1 MERLDDDFPD
11 FHLSLGAAS
20 HIAEQ
25 LPRDAVMTFLTAGT
39 PITDAGTII
48 TGTVIVIGIDQARRI
63 VPANHVKLPELL
75 RKPNSANKFVQ

>member
-1 MERLDDDFPD
+1 
-11 FHLSLGAAS
+11 
-20 HIAEQ
+20 
-25 LPRDAVMTFLTAGT
+25 MTFLTAGT

-48 TGTVIVIGIDQARRI
+48 TGSQARRI